1 MCKFVLSQGAPE
13 RVIKYCTKMI
23 VDDREV
29 ELTDELR
36 DKFVSVY
43 EQLGSLGERV
53 IGKEE
58 IYRYSISGFMV
69 S

>member
-1 MCKFVLSQGAPE
+1 
-13 RVIKYCTKMI
+13 MI